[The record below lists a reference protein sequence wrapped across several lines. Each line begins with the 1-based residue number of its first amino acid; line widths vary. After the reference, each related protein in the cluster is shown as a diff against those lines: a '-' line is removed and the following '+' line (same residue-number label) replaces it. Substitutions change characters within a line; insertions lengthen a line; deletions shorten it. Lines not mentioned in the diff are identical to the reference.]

1 MKTVRKVFNFLAPKA
16 QKGEDGRDMFTSR
29 VTFILCAMGG
39 AVGLGN
45 LLRFPSIVYN
55 NYGAQ
60 FFIPYLIALFF
71 IGLPVLLLEIAIGT
85 SYRSGCVVAWSHI
98 HQRARGI
105 GLGVVFNGYAVVT
118 YYVPLLA
125 WVMKYFRLSFQSP
138 LAWSGQDTSE
148 FFANE
153 VVQFV
158 GPTGGR
164 MNDDGSVA
172 EYMTWPGTGM
182 VAETV
187 GWCAFTWFVTWLC
200 SFRGVGLTGRVI
212 YVTMLLPLVLI
223 IVLIGRGTSLPNAGD
238 GIKLYFGTWRTEVL
252 STPKIWNDAFGQI
265 FFSIGVGF
273 GYFTSW
279 ASYCSQHSNA
289 VQDTLIIAFSNS
301 LVEIIAAFSVFGVI
315 GFLGMHPET
324 SGALS
329 TFVVGFYTYPEALA
343 QMPASNFFSVI
354 FFFTLFLLGLT
365 SAFSLIETVTTLIV
379 DSQSR
384 FPRWVISTGVAIL
397 SFLISL
403 IYCTEFGLQAL
414 DAVDTFVNGVAL
426 FSVVWCEAFGA
437 TTLYRYKDSV
447 SQVGWVGYLV
457 YNIGFAAAQALGIGI
472 SYATQPGI
480 GAGVGFAVFIISV
493 VASGFLSQTPEVP
506 APGFWRKNTFLSR
519 VWWCGFY
526 PVRHTATSCAAI
538 VVCFESTTTNDLQ
551 GYQLTRDLNVVIGG
565 GKNWNIPVIWA
576 PCLKYIS
583 GPILA
588 IVLSFSYN
596 SFPAKMSDPIWVY
609 GFSIMHLVYPIVIMG
624 LVLPGW
630 YGFLIHPD
638 KKDKG
643 DYPVM
648 PLEVYDQSL
657 EGYPTT
663 GGNVGDV
670 EGGSGSGIHTQ
681 EKPDLVNQKQQ

>member
-1 MKTVRKVFNFLAPKA
+1 MEAVRKVFDFLAPKA
-16 QKGEDGRDMFTSR
+16 AKGEDGRDMFTSR
-29 VTFILCAMGG
+29 MTFILCAMGG

-45 LLRFPSIVYN
+45 LLRFPSVVYN

-60 FFIPYLIALFF
+60 FFIPYLIALVF
-71 IGLPVLLLEIAIGT
+71 IGLPVLLLEISIGT

-98 HQRARGI
+98 HQRTRGV
-105 GLGVVFNGYAVVT
+105 GLAVVFNGYAVVT

-125 WVMKYFRLSFQSP
+125 WIMKYFRLSFHSP
-138 LAWSGQDTSE
+138 LAWSGQDTAE
-148 FFANE
+148 FFTNE
-153 VVQFV
+153 VTHLVA
-158 GPTGGR
+158 PIGGR
-164 MNDDGSVA
+164 LNDDGSVA

-212 YVTMLLPLVLI
+212 YITMFLPLVMI
-223 IVLIGRGTSLPNAGD
+223 IILIGRGASLPNAGQ
-238 GIKLYFGTWRTEVL
+238 GIKLYFGTWRTEAL
-252 STPKIWNDAFGQI
+252 STPQIWDDAFGQI

-289 VQDTLIIAFSNS
+289 VQDTLIIALSNS
-301 LVEIIAAFSVFGVI
+301 LVEVVAAFSVFGVI

-324 SGALS
+324 SGTLS

-343 QMPASNFFSVI
+343 QMPAANFFSVI

-379 DSQSR
+379 DGQSR
-384 FPRWVISTGVAIL
+384 FPRWVVSTGVAIA

-414 DAVDTFVNGVAL
+414 DAVDTYVNGVAL
-426 FSVVWCEAFGA
+426 FSVVWAEAFGA

-447 SQVGWVGYLV
+447 NQVGWVGYLV

-480 GAGVGFAVFIISV
+480 GAGVGFGVFILSV
-493 VASGFLSQTPEVP
+493 VASGFLSRTPTVP
-506 APGFWRKNTFLSR
+506 APGFWRKNTFLNR
-519 VWWCGFY
+519 VWWCGLY
-526 PVRHTATSCAAI
+526 P
-538 VVCFESTTTNDLQ
+538 
-551 GYQLTRDLNVVIGG
+551 GYQLTRDLNVIIGV
-565 GKNWNIPVIWA
+565 GKNWNIPIVWA

-588 IVLSFSYN
+588 IVLSFSFA
-596 SFPAKMSDPIWVY
+596 SFPEKMADPIMIY
-609 GFSIMHLVYPIVIMG
+609 GFSIMHLVYPIMIIG
-624 LVLPGW
+624 FILPGW
-630 YGFLIHPD
+630 YGFLVQPD
-638 KKDKG
+638 KRDKG

-648 PLEVYDQSL
+648 PLEVYDQSFQA
-657 EGYPTT
+657 YPTY
-663 GGNVGDV
+663 GDNVGDV
-670 EGGSGSGIHTQ
+670 EGGDSGSGVHTQ
-681 EKPDLVNQKQQ
+681 EKPNPVNQKQQ